1 MRAGDDRQA
10 HYVLLDLFNVT
21 PPTQDQVRLIALAAN
36 AAGETAEADYY
47 MAEYHVMSG
56 DLTLAIMQLRQALA
70 TPQITPVQ
78 RARFKARIEELKEF
92 LPIRLQGAVDRGEPL
107 PSKVPD
113 ERR

>member
-1 MRAGDDRQA
+1 
-10 HYVLLDLFNVT
+10 
-21 PPTQDQVRLIALAAN
+21 
-36 AAGETAEADYY
+36 
-47 MAEYHVMSG
+47 
-56 DLTLAIMQLRQALA
+56 MQLRQALA

-107 PSKVPD
+107 PSKIPD

>member
-1 MRAGDDRQA
+1 
-10 HYVLLDLFNVT
+10 
-21 PPTQDQVRLIALAAN
+21 
-36 AAGETAEADYY
+36 

-78 RARFKARIEELKEF
+78 RARFKARIEELKEY